1 MKENKLYTFGTLQKS
16 HSLSSG
22 ISFQISPERTCRQS
36 HSSNRGNYTKR
47 EIFIIKN
54 NTSRNLKALTSKN
67 NTSTNNEFKLP
78 DIFLKSNSPFKLVK
92 PKEKLLKG
100 QNRLIFEHLK
110 NKKKEERKKI
120 KKIKILSP
128 VKSTQSLS
136 LLSDRLFD
144 FKLERKLIGVT
155 SKNIKLKN
163 SILKIKR
170 SKKEESSIVH
180 IKEKEIKV
188 SSSSIDSDKQNFD
201 NIVFDNINDEKEN
214 DKSLID
220 KKCVTIK
227 KVLCN
232 TSIFKNSTL
241 STNETLG
248 KLTSLRNILH

>member
-16 HSLSSG
+16 HSLSNG
-22 ISFQISPERTCRQS
+22 ISFHISPESTCRQS
-36 HSSNRGNYTKR
+36 RSSNKGNFTKM

-78 DIFLKSNSPFKLVK
+78 DIFLKSNSPFKLVR

-128 VKSTQSLS
+128 VKNTQSLS

-144 FKLERKLIGVT
+144 YKIDRKIIGVT
-155 SKNIKLKN
+155 SKKIKLKN
-163 SILKIKR
+163 NILNTKK
-170 SKKEESSIVH
+170 SKKEESSTVT
-180 IKEKEIKV
+180 IKEKV
-188 SSSSIDSDKQNFD
+188 TSSSIDSDKQNFD
-201 NIVFDNINDEKEN
+201 NIVFSHINDDNEN

-227 KVLCN
+227 RVLSN

>member
-16 HSLSSG
+16 HSLSNG
-22 ISFQISPERTCRQS
+22 ISFHISPESTCRQS
-36 HSSNRGNYTKR
+36 RSSNKGNFTKR

-78 DIFLKSNSPFKLVK
+78 DIFLKSNSPFKLVR

-128 VKSTQSLS
+128 VKNTQSLS

-144 FKLERKLIGVT
+144 YKIDRKLIGVT
-155 SKNIKLKN
+155 SKKIKLKN
-163 SILKIKR
+163 NILNTKK
-170 SKKEESSIVH
+170 SKKEESSTVT
-180 IKEKEIKV
+180 IKEKV
-188 SSSSIDSDKQNFD
+188 TSSSIDSDKQNFD
-201 NIVFDNINDEKEN
+201 NIVFSNINDDN
-214 DKSLID
+214 DNDRSLID

-227 KVLCN
+227 RVLSN

>member
-16 HSLSSG
+16 HSLSNG
-22 ISFQISPERTCRQS
+22 ISFHISPESTCRQS
-36 HSSNRGNYTKR
+36 RSSNKGNFTKR

-78 DIFLKSNSPFKLVK
+78 DIFLKSNSPFKLVR

-128 VKSTQSLS
+128 VKNTQSLS

-144 FKLERKLIGVT
+144 YKIDRKIIGVT
-155 SKNIKLKN
+155 SKKIKLKN
-163 SILKIKR
+163 NILNTKK
-170 SKKEESSIVH
+170 SKKEESSTVT
-180 IKEKEIKV
+180 IKEKV
-188 SSSSIDSDKQNFD
+188 TSSSIDSDKQNFD
-201 NIVFDNINDEKEN
+201 NIVFSHINDDNEN

-227 KVLCN
+227 RVLSN

>member
-163 SILKIKR
+163 SILNGDWGLGIGDWGLGIGHNPQSPIPNPQSPIPMNKYNYSLIN
-170 SKKEESSIVH
+170 SIVIMH
-180 IKEKEIKV
+180 IYLA
-188 SSSSIDSDKQNFD
+188 SI
-201 NIVFDNINDEKEN
+201 I
-214 DKSLID
+214 
-220 KKCVTIK
+220 
-227 KVLCN
+227 
-232 TSIFKNSTL
+232 
-241 STNETLG
+241 
-248 KLTSLRNILH
+248 

>member
-16 HSLSSG
+16 HSLSNG
-22 ISFQISPERTCRQS
+22 ISFHISPESTCRQS
-36 HSSNRGNYTKR
+36 RSSNKGNFTKR

-78 DIFLKSNSPFKLVK
+78 DIFLKSNSPFKLVR

-128 VKSTQSLS
+128 VKNTQSLS

-144 FKLERKLIGVT
+144 YKIDRKIIGVT
-155 SKNIKLKN
+155 SKKIKLKN
-163 SILKIKR
+163 NILNTKK
-170 SKKEESSIVH
+170 SKKEESSTVT
-180 IKEKEIKV
+180 IKEKV
-188 SSSSIDSDKQNFD
+188 TSSSIDSDKQNFD
-201 NIVFDNINDEKEN
+201 NIVFSNINDDNEN

-227 KVLCN
+227 RVLSN